1 MEFEQFPPE
10 NDLLRD
16 VARIL
21 ISADALQ
28 ARVNDLGQQIAQ
40 DYDGLD
46 PMLICVLKGGYMFL
60 ADLTRAL
67 STRHSIDFMAISSYG
82 NATESSG
89 VVRILKDLDSDIS
102 GRHILVVEDIVD
114 TGQTLS
120 YLLENLRSRQPA
132 SIRVCTL
139 LSKAARR
146 QIDLHV
152 DYVGVE
158 IPDEFV
164 IGYGLDYAEAYRNLA
179 FVGVLKPEVYS

>member
-152 DYVGVE
+152 DYVGFE